1 MFKSVIR
8 YKPCPIQ
15 LSYKLAEDDKH
26 KMATAVRAQSA
37 GQRQTFN
44 PGAET
49 SSGEPSTGLDLPL
62 QSNDDQ
68 EGWTTFDESIY
79 YVYAGKGPYVAR

>member
-1 MFKSVIR
+1 MFKPVIR

-26 KMATAVRAQSA
+26 KMATAVRAQNA
-37 GQRQTFN
+37 AQLRTFN
-44 PGAET
+44 SGAQAPLE
-49 SSGEPSTGLDLPL
+49 EPSTGLNLPL

-68 EGWTTFDESIY
+68 EGWTTFDGPIY
-79 YVYAGKGPYVAR
+79 YVYAGKGPYVGR